1 MNSPAVLRCAIY
13 TRKSSAGGLEQ
24 EFNSLHAQRE
34 ACEAYVKSQAGEGW
48 ELSETSYDDG
58 GFSGGSMERPAV
70 QKLLNDIES
79 SGIDIVVVYKVDR
92 LTRSLIDFAK
102 IVETFESNNVS
113 FVSVTQAFNS
123 TTSMGRLTLNVLLS
137 FAQFEREVTGERIR
151 DKIAA
156 SKKKGMWM
164 GGNPPL
170 GYDVLDRKLVVND
183 EEAIRVRMIFERY
196 LDLGSVT
203 ALAGELRKH
212 RIRSKSWRTQKGNHK
227 GGSYFSRGALYSL
240 LRNRSYLGE
249 VVHRGEAYAGEHKGI
264 VERALWERV
273 QGMLDAH
280 RRKLPKSPS
289 EASRSLLG
297 GLLFDDRDNPMSPTH
312 SKKQSGRRYRY
323 YVSQALIRREHNEA
337 GSIQR
342 VPAQE
347 IEVLITRRVMS
358 LLPETEL
365 ESWERLE
372 PSGQAEWIRSIVN
385 RVEIDA
391 LEARLTL
398 SKVALGIHVESG
410 FSEQFFDDHTTE
422 KGDSLIV
429 RIPVRFQTHRGERT
443 ILAPSAN
450 GSSPTPHLDKHL
462 IKAVARAHSWREAL
476 VTGKAESVNELVRN
490 SRFSKRYI
498 RRLLPLAFLSP
509 DITEAILQGTQPPHL
524 KLVDLLDRHLPL
536 SWEKQREM
544 AGVHKRQ

>member
-1 MNSPAVLRCAIY
+1 MKSPTILRCAIY
-13 TRKSSAGGLEQ
+13 TRKSSAEGLEQ

-48 ELSETSYDDG
+48 ELLETSYDDG

-79 SGIDIVVVYKVDR
+79 GGVDIVVVYKVDR

-113 FVSVTQAFNS
+113 FVSVTQAFNT

-183 EEAIRVRMIFERY
+183 KEAIRVRMIFERY

-203 ALAGELRKH
+203 ALAGELSKH

-249 VVHRGEAYAGEHKGI
+249 VVHRGEVYVGEHEGI

-280 RRKLPKSPS
+280 RRRLPKSPS

-297 GLLFDDRDNPMSPTH
+297 GLLFDDRGNPMSPTH
-312 SKKQSGRRYRY
+312 AKKRSGRRYRY
-323 YVSQALIRREHNEA
+323 YVSQALIRRAPEEA
-337 GSIQR
+337 GRIRR

-347 IEVLITRRVMS
+347 IEDLITRRVMA
-358 LLPETEL
+358 LLPDAEL
-365 ESWERLE
+365 ESWERLTPIAQE
-372 PSGQAEWIRSIVN
+372 ERIRNIVN
-385 RVEIDA
+385 RVELDA
-391 LEARLTL
+391 QEIQLTL
-398 SKVALGIHVESG
+398 SKTVLGIHVASG
-410 FSEQFFDDHTTE
+410 CSEQFFDDHTTE
-422 KGDSLIV
+422 EGDTLMV
-429 RIPVRFQTHRGERT
+429 QIPVRFQTLRGERT

-450 GSSPTPHLDKHL
+450 GSSPDSH
-462 IKAVARAHSWREAL
+462 
-476 VTGKAESVNELVRN
+476 
-490 SRFSKRYI
+490 
-498 RRLLPLAFLSP
+498 
-509 DITEAILQGTQPPHL
+509 
-524 KLVDLLDRHLPL
+524 LDRHLPL
-536 SWEKQREM
+536 SWEKQQEM
-544 AGVHKRQ
+544 VGVHKRQ